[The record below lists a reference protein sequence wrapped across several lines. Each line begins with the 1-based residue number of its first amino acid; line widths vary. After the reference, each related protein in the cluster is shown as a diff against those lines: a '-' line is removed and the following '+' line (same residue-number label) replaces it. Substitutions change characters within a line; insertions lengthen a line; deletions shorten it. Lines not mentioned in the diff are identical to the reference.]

1 MGKRRSSREQA
12 LKFLYQSEL
21 NEGDYDKQMEQFLE
35 RVSSQDEVEE
45 FMQELVQT
53 VIRYKKEIDEILK
66 KCSDNW
72 ELERMAVVDRNILRI
87 GACELLYIPS
97 TPPKVAINEAV
108 EIAKRYGNED
118 SPEFVNGVLDKI
130 YKETSQKGLQPSAG

>member
-35 RVSSQDEVEE
+35 RVSSQDKVEE

-53 VIRYKKEIDEILK
+53 VIRHKKEIDVILK
-66 KCSDNW
+66 KCSANW

-87 GACELLYIPS
+87 GACDDFRTTLNQNGNDPH
-97 TPPKVAINEAV
+97 PP
-108 EIAKRYGNED
+108 
-118 SPEFVNGVLDKI
+118 
-130 YKETSQKGLQPSAG
+130 

>member
-1 MGKRRSSREQA
+1 
-12 LKFLYQSEL
+12 
-21 NEGDYDKQMEQFLE
+21 
-35 RVSSQDEVEE
+35 
-45 FMQELVQT
+45 MQELVQT
-53 VIRYKKEIDEILK
+53 VVRYKKEIDKTLE

-72 ELERMAVVDRNILRI
+72 ELKRMAVVDRNILRI
-87 GACELLYIPS
+87 GACELLYMPS

-130 YKETSQKGLQPSAG
+130 YKKTSQKGLQPSAG

>member
-21 NEGDYDKQMEQFLE
+21 NEGDHDKQMEQFLE

-53 VIRYKKEIDEILK
+53 VVRYKKEIDETLK

-72 ELERMAVVDRNILRI
+72 ELERMAVVDRNILRV
-87 GACELLYIPS
+87 GACELLYMPS

-130 YKETSQKGLQPSAG
+130 YKEASQKGLQPSAG

>member
-21 NEGDYDKQMEQFLE
+21 NEGDHDKQMEQFLE
-35 RVSSQDEVEE
+35 RVSSQDKVEG

-53 VIRYKKEIDEILK
+53 VVRYKKEIDETLK

>member
-21 NEGDYDKQMEQFLE
+21 NEGDHDKQMEQFLE
-35 RVSSQDEVEE
+35 RVSSQDKVEG

-53 VIRYKKEIDEILK
+53 VVRYKKEIDETLK
-66 KCSDNW
+66 KCSDHW

>member
-21 NEGDYDKQMEQFLE
+21 NEGDHDKQMEQFLE
-35 RVSSQDEVEE
+35 RISSQDKVEG

-53 VIRYKKEIDEILK
+53 VVRYKKEIDETLK